1 VYFSGYSNDYEGR
14 KIMRLAV
21 LGAGSMGTV
30 AGALMTK
37 GGYDVTLI
45 DANKAHVEAM
55 NESGATITGK
65 MDLNV
70 PVKALTPDQMEG
82 MYDIVFYLVKQTSN
96 DQALTALLPHLHK
109 ESIVCTLQNGI
120 PEEEVAHYVGRERVM
135 GCAVGWGATWLG
147 PGVSELTSDTAKMT
161 FDLGELD
168 GSVKE
173 RTKKVAGIMES
184 VCPVEITENLTGTRW
199 TKLIVNATMSGMS
212 VSLGCTYGDILD
224 NEKALTCV
232 VHIGNEALNVA
243 GKLGI
248 TAEPLQGVDIGILA
262 FKTKEELESKLP
274 LFDLV
279 FRPHALLKASMLQD
293 IEKGQKTE
301 INAINGVICE
311 KGADLGIPTPINDK
325 VVELVQGMETGKYS
339 AVFDN
344 LAMFELPHVPEA

>member
-1 VYFSGYSNDYEGR
+1 
-14 KIMRLAV
+14 MRLAV
-21 LGAGSMGTV
+21 LGAGSMGTI

-45 DANKAHVEAM
+45 DANKAHVDAM
-55 NESGATITGK
+55 NIKGATITGT
-65 MDLNV
+65 MELNV
-70 PVKALTPDQMEG
+70 PVKAITPDQMEG

-96 DQALTALLPHLHK
+96 KAALTALIPHLN
-109 ESIVCTLQNGI
+109 EDSIVCTLQNGI
-120 PEEEVAHYVGRERVM
+120 PEEDVAHYVGRERVM
-135 GCAVGWGATWLG
+135 GCAVGWGATWLE
-147 PGVSELTSDTAKMT
+147 PGISELTSDTAKMT

-168 GSVKE
+168 GSVRE
-173 RTKKVAGIMES
+173 RTKKVAVILES
-184 VCPVEITENLTGTRW
+184 VCPVLITENLTGTRW
-199 TKLIVNATMSGMS
+199 TKLLVNATMSGMS
-212 VSLGCTYGDILD
+212 VSLGSTFGDVLD

-248 TAEPLQGVDIGILA
+248 TTEPMQGVDVGILA

-274 LFDLV
+274 LFELV

-293 IEKGQKTE
+293 VEKGQKTE
-301 INAINGVICE
+301 INAINGVICK

-325 VVELVQGMETGKYS
+325 VVELVQGMEAGKYA

-344 LAMFELPHVPEA
+344 LAMFELPPVPEE

>member
-1 VYFSGYSNDYEGR
+1 M
-14 KIMRLAV
+14 KIAI
-21 LGAGSMGTV
+21 LGVGSMGTIV
-30 AGALMTK
+30 GALMTK
-37 GGYDVTLI
+37 SGHDVTLV
-45 DANKAHVEAM
+45 DANKAHVDAM
-55 NESGATITGK
+55 NERGATITGK
-65 MDLNV
+65 IDLNV
-70 PVKALTPDQMEG
+70 PVKAMTPDQMEG
-82 MYDIVFYLVKQTSN
+82 AYDIVFYLVKQTSN
-96 DQALTALLPHLHK
+96 ESALTALVPHLH
-109 ESIVCTLQNGI
+109 EDSIVCTLQNGI
-120 PEEEVAHYVGRERVM
+120 PEEEVTHYVGRERVM

-168 GSVKE
+168 GSAKE
-173 RTKKVAGIMES
+173 RTKKVAGILEA
-184 VCPVEITENLTGTRW
+184 VCPVLITENLTGTRW

-248 TAEPLQGVDIGILA
+248 TTEPMQGVDVGILA

-311 KGADLGIPTPINDK
+311 KGTDLGIPTPINDK
-325 VVELVQGMETGKYS
+325 VVELVQGMEAGKYS

-344 LAMFELPHVPEA
+344 LAMFELPTVPEA

>member
-1 VYFSGYSNDYEGR
+1 
-14 KIMRLAV
+14 MRLAV

-37 GGYDVTLI
+37 SGYDVTLV
-45 DANKAHVEAM
+45 DVNKAHVDAM

-65 MDLNV
+65 MDLTV
-70 PVKALTPDQMEG
+70 PVTAITPDQMEG
-82 MYDIVFYLVKQTSN
+82 TYDIVFYLVKQTSN
-96 DQALTALLPHLHK
+96 EQALTALLPHLHN

-120 PEEEVAHYVGRERVM
+120 PEEAVAHYVGRERVM
-135 GCAVGWGATWLG
+135 GCAVGWGAEWLG

-173 RTKKVAGIMES
+173 RTKEVAGVMES
-184 VCPVEITENLTGTRW
+184 VCPVVITENLTGTRW

-232 VHIGNEALNVA
+232 AHIGNEALNVA
-243 GKLGI
+243 GRLGI
-248 TAEPLQGVDIGILA
+248 TTEPLQGIDVGIIA
-262 FKTKEELESKLP
+262 FKTKDELKSKLP

-311 KGADLGIPTPINDK
+311 RGRETGIPTPVNDR
-325 VVELVQGMETGKYS
+325 VVELVKGMEEGRYS
-339 AVFDN
+339 AVFEN
-344 LAMFELPHVPEA
+344 LEMFKLPPVPGT